1 VSDATRDSD
10 TSRPLVAIGFEKRW
24 AGVTI
29 EPMSDKTGPTAEQ
42 AKGLQQV
49 EDFLAAVGEPHRTT
63 LLKLRGILRG
73 LLPTATEG
81 LSYAVPAFIVDGRA
95 IAGYAPYKNHNSYFP
110 YSGSVLTA
118 LADDLQDYTCTSGAL
133 HFPIDKPLPVALVR
147 KLVKARL
154 AQSSEVFNGKRRDYY
169 DDGVLK
175 SEGSMR
181 QGEPHGAWSWYRA
194 DGTLMRTG
202 EFVNGSQ
209 VGRWRT
215 FDRDGN
221 LVKETMLNRAK

>member
-1 VSDATRDSD
+1 
-10 TSRPLVAIGFEKRW
+10 
-24 AGVTI
+24 
-29 EPMSDKTGPTAEQ
+29 MSDQ
-42 AKGLQQV
+42 ATPSEPVDEGLQHV
-49 EDFLAAVGEPHRTT
+49 EDFLANVGEPQRTT
-63 LLKLRGILRG
+63 LLKLRDTLRS

-81 LSYAVPAFIVDGRA
+81 MSYAVPAFIIDGRA
-95 IAGYAPYKNHNSYFP
+95 IAGYAAYKNHNSYFP

-118 LADDLQDYTCTSGAL
+118 LAEDLKDYTCTSGAL
-133 HFPIDKPLPVALVR
+133 HFAVDKPLPVTLVR

-181 QGEPHGAWSWYRA
+181 QGEPHGAWKWYRA
-194 DGTLMRTG
+194 DGSIMRTG

>member
-1 VSDATRDSD
+1 
-10 TSRPLVAIGFEKRW
+10 
-24 AGVTI
+24 
-29 EPMSDKTGPTAEQ
+29 MSDQ
-42 AKGLQQV
+42 ATPSEPVDEGRQHV
-49 EDFLAAVGEPHRTT
+49 EDFLAGVGEPQRTT
-63 LLKLRGILRG
+63 LLKLRDMLRG

-81 LSYAVPAFIVDGRA
+81 MSYAVPAFIVDGRA

-110 YSGSVLTA
+110 YSGSVLSA

-133 HFPIDKPLPVALVR
+133 HFAVDKPLPVALVR

-175 SEGSMR
+175 AEGSMR
-181 QGEPHGAWSWYRA
+181 QGEPHGAWKWYRA
-194 DGTLMRTG
+194 DGTLMRSG

-215 FDRDGN
+215 FDRDGTM
-221 LVKETMLNRAK
+221 VKETMLNRAK